1 MSHFVTSL
9 ELKQES
15 EDDDER
21 TEWSL
26 TSDLVY
32 QSDLLAKTLT
42 VPRGFHTDL
51 ASVPRVPLAYWVA
64 GGTGNR
70 AAVVHDY
77 LVRKKIVDRPLA
89 DLVFKEALLASGV
102 DRWRAEL
109 MFAAVSGTTES
120 LEPKD
125 PDPYVG

>member
-1 MSHFVTSL
+1 MSKFLTSL

-26 TSDLVY
+26 LSDLVY
-32 QSDLLAKTLT
+32 ESDLLGKTVT
-42 VPRGFHTDL
+42 VPRGFRTDL
-51 ASVPRVPLAYWVA
+51 ASVPRLPLAYWVA

-77 LVRKKIVDRPLA
+77 LVRTFHLDRPLA
-89 DLVFKEALLASGV
+89 DSVFKEALLASGV
-102 DRWRAEL
+102 EAWRAEL
-109 MFAAVSGTTES
+109 MYVAVSGTTDS
-120 LEPKD
+120 LIPKK
-125 PDPYVG
+125 PDPYIG